1 MPRDTP
7 KATHP
12 VIKVENVTRTFVV
25 GDVTV
30 EALRGVSLTV
40 QSGEFV
46 AIMGSSGSGKSTLM
60 NILGCLDQPTSGHY
74 FLEGVDVAA
83 LREPDLAR
91 IRSERLGFVFQ
102 SFNLLARTSAIENV
116 GLPLYYAAS
125 GPKRRA
131 VRIERARAALHLLG
145 LSERERNTPSQLSG
159 GQQQRV
165 AIARALINAPSLL
178 LADEPTGNLDT
189 KTSHEIMETLCSL
202 NREQGVTIVL
212 VTHEADIAAY
222 ADRSVTMRDGVI
234 ISDER
239 VAKSATPTAPAAAA
253 EIERSAFFHLAEPRA
268 SMLPTSGFLAFAL
281 MILAAAAQAIGRN
294 KMRSALTMLG
304 VFIGVAALIVMVAV
318 GDGASEA
325 VRKQIESL
333 GTNVVV
339 ILPGAAT
346 TGGIRAGFGSA
357 STLTVA
363 DARAI
368 RHEDPAVAQVG
379 YLIRQQGQV
388 QYANQNWTTNIQ
400 GVSAVYPSI
409 TNWRIAAGRDITAE
423 DETKANLVVV
433 IGQTVYRQLFGPGEN
448 PIDAFIQ
455 VKSVPLQVI
464 GVLVAKGQS
473 PFGTDQDD
481 LVMMPFT
488 TAERK
493 VLGVA
498 APTQAQTP
506 LNWPY
511 LLPPNP
517 YNLQPRLT
525 GYANQI
531 YVQAVSQPL
540 VQTAIRQA
548 SETLIRR
555 HRIKPGAV
563 HDFDVRN
570 LSQFAETAESSS
582 RIMALLLAAV
592 ASISLLVGGIGIMNI
607 LLVSVTERTRE
618 IGLRM
623 AIGARRL
630 HVLLQFLAEAIFLSV
645 SGGLAG
651 IVTGVAFSAAISLLF
666 HWAAPVSLA
675 AVAGGFLFSAAVGV
689 FFGFYPARK
698 AASLNPIDAL
708 RYE

>member
-1 MPRDTP
+1 MTREGSGAP
-7 KATHP
+7 P
-12 VIKVENVTRTFVV
+12 VIKVENVARTFVV
-25 GDVTV
+25 GDVKV
-30 EALRGVSLTV
+30 EALRGISLTV
-40 QSGEFV
+40 QPGEFV

-74 FLEGVDVAA
+74 FLEGLDVAT
-83 LREPDLAR
+83 LREPELAR

-102 SFNLLARTSAIENV
+102 SFNLLARTSALENV
-116 GLPLYYAAS
+116 SLPLYYAAA

-131 VRIERARAALHLLG
+131 ERVQRARAALELLG
-145 LSERERNTPSQLSG
+145 LADRERNTPNQLSG

-165 AIARALINAPSLL
+165 AIARALINQPSLL

-189 KTSHEIMETLCSL
+189 RTSHEIMEALRSL

-222 ADRSVTMRDGVI
+222 ADRIVTMRDGEIVA
-234 ISDER
+234 DER
-239 VAKSATPTAPAAAA
+239 VTKPAAPGAAA
-253 EIERSAFFHLAEPRA
+253 EGERSAFLHPPQPHDTT
-268 SMLPTSGFLAFAL
+268 LPTSGFLAFAL

-294 KMRSALTMLG
+294 KMRSVLTMLG

-318 GDGASEA
+318 GNGASEA

-339 ILPGAAT
+339 VLPGALT
-346 TGGIRAGFGSA
+346 LGGIRAGYGSA
-357 STLTVA
+357 STLTVG

-368 RHEDPAVAQVG
+368 RRDDPAVAQVG
-379 YLIRQQGQV
+379 YLIRQSGQV
-388 QYANQNWTTNIQ
+388 QYSHQNWTTTIQ
-400 GVSAVYPSI
+400 GVSVNYSSV
-409 TNWRIAAGRDITAE
+409 TNWYIAAGHGITAE
-423 DETKANLVVV
+423 DESKANLVVV
-433 IGQTVYRQLFGPGEN
+433 IGQTVYRQLFSPGEN
-448 PIDAFIQ
+448 PIGAFIL

-473 PFGTDQDD
+473 VFGTDQDD
-481 LVMMPFT
+481 LVMTPFT

-498 APTQAQTP
+498 APTTQQTP

-511 LLPPNP
+511 LPWPNP
-517 YNLQPRLT
+517 YNLQARMT
-525 GYANQI
+525 GFANQI
-531 YVQAVSQPL
+531 YVQAVSQPM
-540 VQTAIRQA
+540 VQTAIHQLT
-548 SETLIRR
+548 ETLIRR
-555 HRIKPGAV
+555 HRIKPGAIN
-563 HDFDVRN
+563 DFDVRN
-570 LSQFAETAESSS
+570 LSQFVETAESSS
-582 RIMALLLAAV
+582 RVMALLLAAV

-651 IVTGVAFSAAISLLF
+651 IVTGVAFSAAIALVF
-666 HWAAPVSLA
+666 HWAAPVSAA